1 MATSDNTQKNGDIPQ
16 HKRLA
21 MGEDVTKGS
30 QAKIPT
36 GGGSKGNSGALSKAQ
51 KK

>member
-1 MATSDNTQKNGDIPQ
+1 MAQSDKAQTEGQIPQ

-21 MGEDVTKGS
+21 MGEDVTKGR
-30 QAKIPT
+30 QATIPAS
-36 GGGSKGNSGALSKAQ
+36 GGSKGNSGALSQSQ